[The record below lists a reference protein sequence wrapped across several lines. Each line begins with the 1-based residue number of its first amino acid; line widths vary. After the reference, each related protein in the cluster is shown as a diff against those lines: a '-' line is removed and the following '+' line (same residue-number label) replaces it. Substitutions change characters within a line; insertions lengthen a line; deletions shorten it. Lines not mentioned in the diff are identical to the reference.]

1 MRRALFRG
9 VADGQDVSVRY
20 LYRHT
25 PARHPRL
32 MAAGLVAVGALVL
45 ASCGDG
51 GSDALTLPEIELTDL
66 ETGELVGADAIDGPA
81 IVNLWATWC
90 GPCRT
95 EMPAFQEV
103 STEYDDV
110 RFVGVNQGD
119 AGDAAAEF
127 LDEVGVTFD
136 QYLDPNGEL
145 TNALRVTGLPAT
157 FVIDADGTVVDV
169 HNGALDP
176 DGIRALVAELD
187 V

>member
-1 MRRALFRG
+1 MRHQSRHHSPRG
-9 VADGQDVSVRY
+9 
-20 LYRHT
+20 
-25 PARHPRL
+25 PRL
-32 MAAGLVAVGALVL
+32 TTIGLVAFGALVL
-45 ASCGDG
+45 ASCGDE
-51 GSDALTLPEIELTDL
+51 GSAALTLPEIELTDL
-66 ETGELVGADAIDGPA
+66 QTGELVDADAIDGPA

-103 STEYDDV
+103 STEFDDV

-145 TNALRVTGLPAT
+145 TNALRVAGLPAT
-157 FVIDADGTVVDV
+157 FVIDADGVVVEV

-187 V
+187 A

>member
-1 MRRALFRG
+1 M
-9 VADGQDVSVRY
+9 
-20 LYRHT
+20 
-25 PARHPRL
+25 RHPFRHHSPRGTRL
-32 MAAGLVAVGALVL
+32 TTVGLFALGALVV
-45 ASCGDG
+45 ASCGDE

-103 STEYDDV
+103 STEFDDV

-145 TNALRVTGLPAT
+145 TNALRVAGLPAT
-157 FVIDADGTVVDV
+157 FVIDADGVVVEV

-176 DGIRALVAELD
+176 DGIRALVAELG

>member
-1 MRRALFRG
+1 MRHLFRPSSRT
-9 VADGQDVSVRY
+9 V
-20 LYRHT
+20 
-25 PARHPRL
+25 PRFTTV
-32 MAAGLVAVGALVL
+32 GLVALGALVV
-45 ASCGDG
+45 ASCGGG

-66 ETGELVGADAIDGPA
+66 ATGELVDADAIDGPA

-95 EMPAFQEV
+95 EMPAFQQV

-119 AGDAAAEF
+119 GGDAAAEF

-145 TNALRVTGLPAT
+145 TNALRVAGLPAT
-157 FVIDADGTVVDV
+157 FVIDADGLVVEV

-176 DGIRALVAELD
+176 DGIRALVAELG

>member
-1 MRRALFRG
+1 MRHLFR
-9 VADGQDVSVRY
+9 
-20 LYRHT
+20 HPT
-25 PARHPRL
+25 ARHPRL
-32 MAAGLVAVGALVL
+32 AAVGLVAIGALVV
-45 ASCGDG
+45 ASCGDE

-66 ETGELVGADAIDGPA
+66 ATGRLVGADAIEGPA

-95 EMPAFQEV
+95 EMPAFQQV

-136 QYLDPNGEL
+136 QYLDPNGDL
-145 TNALRVTGLPAT
+145 TNALRVAGLPAT
-157 FVIDADGTVVDV
+157 FVIDADGVVVEV

-176 DGIRALVAELD
+176 DGIRALVTELG

>member
-1 MRRALFRG
+1 MRRLFSHHSPCG
-9 VADGQDVSVRY
+9 S
-20 LYRHT
+20 
-25 PARHPRL
+25 RL
-32 MAAGLVAVGALVL
+32 TAAGLAALAALVL
-45 ASCGDG
+45 ASC
-51 GSDALTLPEIELTDL
+51 SDEGTDVLTLPEIELTDL
-66 ETGELVGADAIDGPA
+66 QTGELVDAAAIDGPA

-103 STEYDDV
+103 STEFDDV

-127 LDEVGVTFD
+127 LNEVGVTFD
-136 QYLDPNGEL
+136 QYLDPNGDL
-145 TNALRVTGLPAT
+145 TNALRVAGLPAT
-157 FVIDADGTVVDV
+157 FVIDADGVVVEV

-176 DGIRALVAELD
+176 DGIRALVAELG

>member
-1 MRRALFRG
+1 VGL
-9 VADGQDVSVRY
+9 
-20 LYRHT
+20 
-25 PARHPRL
+25 
-32 MAAGLVAVGALVL
+32 AAIGALAL
-45 ASCGDG
+45 ASCGGG

-66 ETGELVGADAIDGPA
+66 ETGDLVGADAIGGPA

-103 STEYDDV
+103 STEFDDV

-145 TNALRVTGLPAT
+145 TNALRVAGLPAT
-157 FVIDADGTVVDV
+157 FVIDADGVIVEV

>member
-1 MRRALFRG
+1 VRNRSAQMPGQRLRRSAL
-9 VADGQDVSVRY
+9 
-20 LYRHT
+20 
-25 PARHPRL
+25 
-32 MAAGLVAVGALVL
+32 GLIVVGALVV
-45 ASCGDG
+45 ASCGEE

-66 ETGELVGADAIDGPA
+66 QTGELVGADAIEGPA

-119 AGDAAAEF
+119 AGDAAADF
-127 LDEVGVTFD
+127 LADVGVTFD

-145 TNALRVTGLPAT
+145 TNALRVAGLPAT
-157 FVIDADGTVVDV
+157 FVIDADGVVVDV
-169 HNGALDP
+169 HNGVLDP
-176 DGIRALVAELD
+176 DGIRALVAELE

>member
-1 MRRALFRG
+1 
-9 VADGQDVSVRY
+9 
-20 LYRHT
+20 
-25 PARHPRL
+25 
-32 MAAGLVAVGALVL
+32 
-45 ASCGDG
+45 
-51 GSDALTLPEIELTDL
+51 
-66 ETGELVGADAIDGPA
+66 
-81 IVNLWATWC
+81 
-90 GPCRT
+90 
-95 EMPAFQEV
+95 MPAFQEV

>member
-1 MRRALFRG
+1 M
-9 VADGQDVSVRY
+9 
-20 LYRHT
+20 
-25 PARHPRL
+25 RHPFRL
-32 MAAGLVAVGALVL
+32 HSPRSTRLTTVGLFALGALVV
-45 ASCGDG
+45 ASCGEE

-145 TNALRVTGLPAT
+145 TNALRVAGLPAT
-157 FVIDADGTVVDV
+157 FVIDADGVVVEV

-176 DGIRALVAELD
+176 DGIRALVAELG